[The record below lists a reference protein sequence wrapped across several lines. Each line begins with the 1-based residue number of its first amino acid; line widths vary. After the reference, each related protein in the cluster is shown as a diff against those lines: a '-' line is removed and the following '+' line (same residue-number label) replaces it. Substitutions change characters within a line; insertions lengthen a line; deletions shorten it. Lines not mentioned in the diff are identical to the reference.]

1 LASLIVAS
9 ATGLGLFAACD
20 SDSSDG
26 NDNAGGDSS
35 DAGTSA
41 GGKTSS
47 AGSSSTAGTASGGMQ
62 AQAGTAA
69 TGGSHEQ
76 TGGTYGN
83 SGGTSADAGAPNN
96 YPEGGAAG
104 WANTGEG
111 GAAGEAPCVPGPP
124 TLPENVPAIIA
135 APAGTT
141 LLRHWHAE
149 GTQNYRCT
157 ATVAQPG
164 ADPTFGWT
172 FIAPV
177 ANLFNS
183 CGVQVGTHFA
193 ALPLALPPVPEWR
206 NAADGSAVKGMKLQS
221 SPVNGA
227 IPELLLKEN
236 GHEGNGLFSAVTF
249 VQRLQTA
256 GGAAPAAADCDLAH
270 VDEEQDVGY
279 SADYY
284 FYTGGT

>member
-1 LASLIVAS
+1 
-9 ATGLGLFAACD
+9 
-20 SDSSDG
+20 
-26 NDNAGGDSS
+26 
-35 DAGTSA
+35 
-41 GGKTSS
+41 
-47 AGSSSTAGTASGGMQ
+47 MQ
-62 AQAGTAA
+62 AHAGTAA
-69 TGGSHEQ
+69 TGGSHEPIGGSYGN
-76 TGGTYGN
+76 GGT
-83 SGGTSADAGAPNN
+83 TADAGAPFD

-104 WANTGEG
+104 ANTGDG
-111 GAAGEAPCVPGPP
+111 GAAGEAPCVPGAP
-124 TLPENVPAIIA
+124 TLPENVPALIA

-164 ADPTFGWT
+164 GDPTFVWT

-177 ANLFNS
+177 ANLFNA

-206 NAADGSAVKGMKLQS
+206 NTADGSAVKGMKLQS
-221 SPVNGA
+221 SPVDGA

-256 GGAAPAAADCDLAH
+256 GGAAPPAASCDLAH
-270 VDEEQDVGY
+270 VDEEEDVGY
-279 SADYY
+279 SAEYY
-284 FYTGGT
+284 FYTGGN